1 MAVIQGGGITND
13 RSAATRENFAL
24 LQQALQSAQTNKYNK
39 GVLALNTAKQAM
51 DLLNDEI
58 RRSGMPPSV
67 FMSRGLGNAYLDT
80 MLQSMSIASGRT
92 LTGDEARQAADK
104 LITTAY
110 DWNSIPVKDRLTFLA
125 GTFGGTQA
133 PSGTKPEQ
141 KTTPEPKPPITFQK
155 AADVLTK
162 PPTNKSGLGG
172 GGGGLG
178 TRAPFGGNESTGG
191 YGGGGR
197 GLGTTTPF
205 GGNESTGG
213 YGGGSTGGLG
223 TMTPFGGNEST
234 GGYGNTLG
242 AGQRATDGA
251 PVGAIWPGMESG
263 QQGGATG
270 QAGGSEMLATAQGPT
285 PGPTPQTG
293 WNRVLELAKIGQA
306 VVQQAQQRPQPPT
319 TGVDDLIQVALQTQV
334 QPPPQATEVPLEP
347 ISQQQIAQRQAMS
360 ERQTGVQMG
369 PPPQQAYPP
378 MTGIY
383 NPTSSGDLT
392 GGMVPPAAQGPQ
404 LALPPMTNVY
414 GQTGPVGQTTGIT
427 TPAAQGPTIPAA
439 PAGPTPQGNLEQ
451 IAQLAQIGAQYLQ
464 AQQQAQVQPTET
476 APRVLPSQQQ
486 MAQGQAM
493 SEGQAGVQM
502 APQTQVSTAP
512 AEIDRWN
519 QEDDYSR
526 AVREFIKSLGGDW
539 DDLPPATV
547 RSMAHTATIFDSDR
561 TIEQEV
567 WDRMN
572 YQRQMEDLPTL
583 NGQEGLFNLFMPM
596 SKAQDQGYQGFEQGL
611 LAKGQRV
618 AQATPT
624 GGVVSANDKSFA
636 KLVGSTNSEEAKAK
650 YPGLYKLFEQKG
662 LAFVKDRW
670 QSYLNSNGLTQIPGG
685 EFLDA
690 ASGMVVSGPDD
701 STFVEDFS
709 KVLKKDDI
717 TTVVEATAAA
727 VSKSQQPAKT
737 VQQAAA
743 NKVAADTATK
753 VAKATSMDKLFYSNV
768 PSVNSVPAPEPNWL
782 ERNAPKVVKA
792 MDEFRAVLGE
802 PTSSFKAQSTAFRA
816 GKEAGSFL
824 NAVWNKMDA
833 QEKASYMQALM
844 EHARSADLTETFFTY
859 GKDFS
864 DSKLVEMGYKAEMM
878 NAAAQSQTAQAKMLG
893 DMMAAASKNIGDT
906 LNSMSDFVA
915 AVVPQ
920 AKAAGEKSV
929 DAYIAKNTTL
939 WNLYEGYKKFLAGL
953 AENSGMNLMF
963 GEIYRTQK
971 TGWFGTK
978 KFEITEETPFTKGLD
993 KTKMSPEMQSLIGK
1007 YGL

>member
-334 QPPPQATEVPLEP
+334 QPQPQATEVPLEP

-486 MAQGQAM
+486 MAQRQTM
-493 SEGQAGVQM
+493 SESQTGVQM
-502 APQTQVSTAP
+502 VPQAPEQANPAIKATADKIREVSVQYGIDMTNKSDEQVISESRSMYPSGGTKTLYDTATEVP
-512 AEIDRWN
+512 TLPG
-519 QEDDYSR
+519 QED
-526 AVREFIKSLGGDW
+526 F
-539 DDLPPATV
+539 
-547 RSMAHTATIFDSDR
+547 
-561 TIEQEV
+561 
-567 WDRMN
+567 
-572 YQRQMEDLPTL
+572 L
-583 NGQEGLFNLFMPM
+583 NILM
-596 SKAQDQGYQGFEQGL
+596 SKADDQGYKGFEQGL

-618 AQATPT
+618 VQAAVAT
-624 GGVVSANDKSFA
+624 GTVSANDKSFA